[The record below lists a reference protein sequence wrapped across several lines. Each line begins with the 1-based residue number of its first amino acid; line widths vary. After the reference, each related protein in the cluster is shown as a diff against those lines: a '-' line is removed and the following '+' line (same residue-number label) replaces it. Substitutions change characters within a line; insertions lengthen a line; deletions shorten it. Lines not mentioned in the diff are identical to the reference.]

1 MHKPNVTV
9 AAIVTCQD
17 KFLLVKERDKHT
29 GKICYNQPA
38 GHLEANETL
47 AEAAHRELIEE
58 TGISLNAS
66 HLVGIYNLHAAN
78 GIHYMRFSFAFNSPE
93 LFKPSP
99 KDDDILSADW
109 FSLEQIKSLT
119 LRSPLVLKCI
129 EDHLAGKA
137 YPLSLIYQ

>member
-29 GKICYNQPA
+29 GDICYNQPA

-78 GIHYMRFSFAFNSPE
+78 GVHYMRFSFAFNSPE
-93 LFKPSP
+93 LFEPSP
-99 KDDDILSADW
+99 KMMTFLAQIGLALSKLKACRLEALW
-109 FSLEQIKSLT
+109 F
-119 LRSPLVLKCI
+119 
-129 EDHLAGKA
+129 
-137 YPLSLIYQ
+137 

>member
-9 AAIVTCQD
+9 AAIVTYQE

-29 GKICYNQPA
+29 GEICYNQPA

-66 HLVGIYNLHAAN
+66 HLVGIYNLHATN
-78 GIHYMRFSFAFNSPE
+78 GNHYMRFSFAFNSPE
-93 LFKPSP
+93 LFKPSS

-109 FSLEQIKSLT
+109 FSLEQIKSLP

>member
-9 AAIVTCQD
+9 AAIVTCQE

-29 GKICYNQPA
+29 GEICYNQPA

-66 HLVGIYNLHAAN
+66 HLVGIYNLHATN

-93 LFKPSP
+93 LSKPSP

-109 FSLEQIKSLT
+109 FSLEQIKSLP

>member
-29 GKICYNQPA
+29 GDICYNQPA

-58 TGISLNAS
+58 TGISLNAC

-78 GIHYMRFSFAFNSPE
+78 GVHYIRFSFAFNSPE
-93 LFKPSP
+93 LFEPSP
-99 KDDDILSADW
+99 QDDDILSADW
-109 FSLEQIKSLT
+109 FSLEQIKSLP

>member
-29 GKICYNQPA
+29 GDICYNQPA

-58 TGISLNAS
+58 TGISLHAS
-66 HLVGIYNLHAAN
+66 HLVGIYNLHATN
-78 GIHYMRFSFAFNSPE
+78 GVHYMRFSFAFNCPEPVETSPQ
-93 LFKPSP
+93 
-99 KDDDILSADW
+99 DNDILSADW
-109 FSLEQIKSLT
+109 FSLEQIKSMP

>member
-9 AAIVTCQD
+9 AAIVTCED

-29 GKICYNQPA
+29 GEICYNQPA

-47 AEAAHRELIEE
+47 AEAACRELIEE

-78 GIHYMRFSFAFNSPE
+78 GFHYMRFSFAFTCPE
-93 LFKPSP
+93 LYLPSP
-99 KDDDILSADW
+99 QDNDILSADW
-109 FSLEQIKSLT
+109 FSIEQIRNLP

-129 EDHLAGKA
+129 EDHLAGQA

>member
-9 AAIVTCQD
+9 AAIVTCED

-29 GKICYNQPA
+29 GEICYNQPA

-47 AEAAHRELIEE
+47 AEAACRELIEE

-78 GIHYMRFSFAFNSPE
+78 GVHYMRFSFAFTCPE
-93 LFKPSP
+93 LYLSSP
-99 KDDDILSADW
+99 QDNDILSADW
-109 FSLEQIKSLT
+109 FSIEQIRNLP

-129 EDHLAGKA
+129 EDHLAGQA

>member
-9 AAIVTCQD
+9 AAIVRCQD
-17 KFLLVKERDKHT
+17 KYLLVKERDKHT
-29 GKICYNQPA
+29 GEICYNQPA

-47 AEAAHRELIEE
+47 AEAAHRELVEE
-58 TGISLNAS
+58 TGISLNAN

-78 GIHYMRFSFAFNSPE
+78 GVHYMRFSFAFNCPT
-93 LFKPSP
+93 LIAPSRQ
-99 KDDDILSADW
+99 DDDILSADW
-109 FSLEQIKSLT
+109 FSFEQIKSLP

>member
-9 AAIVTCQD
+9 AAIVTCED

-29 GKICYNQPA
+29 GEICYNQPA

-47 AEAAHRELIEE
+47 AEAACRELIEE

-78 GIHYMRFSFAFNSPE
+78 GVHYMRFSFAFTCPE
-93 LFKPSP
+93 LYLPSP
-99 KDDDILSADW
+99 QDNDILSADW
-109 FSLEQIKSLT
+109 FSIEQIRNLP

-129 EDHLAGKA
+129 EDHLAGQV

>member
-9 AAIVTCQD
+9 AAIVTCED

-29 GKICYNQPA
+29 GEICYNQPA

-47 AEAAHRELIEE
+47 AEAACRELIEE

-78 GIHYMRFSFAFNSPE
+78 GVHYMRFSFAFTCPE
-93 LFKPSP
+93 LYLPSP
-99 KDDDILSADW
+99 QDNDILSADW
-109 FSLEQIKSLT
+109 FSLEQIKSLP

-129 EDHLAGKA
+129 EDHLAGQV

>member
-9 AAIVTCQD
+9 AAIVTYQD
-17 KFLLVKERDKHT
+17 KFLLVKERDKYT
-29 GKICYNQPA
+29 GQICYNQPA

-47 AEAAHRELIEE
+47 AEAARRELIEE
-58 TGISLNAS
+58 TGINLNAN

-78 GIHYMRFSFAFNSPE
+78 GVHYMRFSFAFICPE
-93 LFKPSP
+93 LFVPSP
-99 KDDDILSADW
+99 QDDDIISADW
-109 FSLEQIKSLT
+109 FSIEQIKSLP

-129 EDHLAGKA
+129 EDHLAGNA